1 MVRAPEPAETPT
13 LFTLSGRDVG
23 QPDGVPAAMASV
35 RSLTAGYDPG
45 DDVDLDG
52 FAGSLTTYAVALAL
66 AVLLGRATNQRL
78 PSRYDSADLVIGAL
92 ATHKAA
98 RLVSKSS
105 VMSPV
110 RAPFTEFGEP
120 AGAAEHHEE
129 ARGDHGMRHV
139 VGELI
144 TCPFCLSVW
153 IGSAYVAGLVF
164 APRPTRTLAAVLTV
178 VSGSDVAQHL
188 YQRLRGD

>member
-1 MVRAPEPAETPT
+1 
-13 LFTLSGRDVG
+13 
-23 QPDGVPAAMASV
+23 MATV

-52 FAGSLTTYAVALAL
+52 FAGSLSTYAAAL
-66 AVLLGRATNQRL
+66 AVTVLIGRATDQRL
-78 PSRYDSADLVIGAL
+78 PARYDPADLAIGAL

-98 RLVSKSS
+98 RLISKSS

-110 RAPFTEFGEP
+110 RAPFTEFAGP
-120 AGAAEHHEE
+120 AGAAEHDEE
-129 ARGDHGMRHV
+129 ARGDRGLRHA
-139 VGELI
+139 VGELM

-164 APRPTRTLAAVLTV
+164 APRPTRALAAVLTV
-178 VSGSDVAQHL
+178 VAGSDVAQHL
-188 YQRLRGD
+188 YQRLRGG

>member
-1 MVRAPEPAETPT
+1 
-13 LFTLSGRDVG
+13 
-23 QPDGVPAAMASV
+23 MASV
-35 RSLTAGYDPG
+35 RSLTAGYDR
-45 DDVDLDG
+45 DDTVDLAG
-52 FAGSLTTYAVALAL
+52 FAGSMMTYAAALAL
-66 AVLLGRATNQRL
+66 TVLLGRATNQRL
-78 PSRYDSADLVIGAL
+78 PQRYDPTDLAIGAL

-110 RAPFTEFGEP
+110 RAPFTEFADP

-129 ARGDHGMRHV
+129 PRGDHGGRHV
-139 VGELI
+139 IGELI

-178 VSGSDVAQHL
+178 VAGSDVAQHL